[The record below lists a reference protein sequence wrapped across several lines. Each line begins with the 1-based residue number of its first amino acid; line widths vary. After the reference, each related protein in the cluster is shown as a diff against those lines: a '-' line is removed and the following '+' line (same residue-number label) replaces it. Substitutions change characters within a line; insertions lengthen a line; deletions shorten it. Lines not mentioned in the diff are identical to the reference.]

1 MKYCIARAH
10 GGIGDILMM
19 KPGIRALAEAGHEV
33 CVAID
38 RHRTKNDT
46 YYELLKN
53 NEDVKFIYD
62 YRYFNKNKFD
72 KVVDITSVAYPYEQ
86 AGLKIG
92 RATIFAKAMGVK
104 IDDET
109 PFYSIERK
117 IKIDN
122 SNALH
127 FFATEKRRSLS
138 LEKAKAII
146 RWLLDCTSSN
156 LILLDR
162 YKEFSEIKNPRII
175 YCGNKNIEEAAVIL
189 KGANYFLG
197 VDSGWMHIAAALSIP
212 GTAIFGSTDPV
223 TRIKDYK
230 MIDAIYTSSNCRGC
244 FYRACELDYD
254 CMKSISVN
262 QIIDRLKVDALLL

>member
-1 MKYCIARAH
+1 MRYCIARAH

-19 KPGIRALAEAGHEV
+19 TPGINALVNQGHEV

-38 RHRTKNDT
+38 RHRTRNDT
-46 YYELLKN
+46 YYQLLRN

-92 RATIFAKAMGVK
+92 RATIFARAMGVK
-104 IDDET
+104 IENET
-109 PFYSIERK
+109 PIFKVEKILKIENSI
-117 IKIDN
+117 
-122 SNALH
+122 ALH

-138 LEKAKAII
+138 LDKALLII
-146 RWLLDCTSSN
+146 DWLLQNTKAN
-156 LILLDR
+156 IVILDR
-162 YKEFSEIKNPRII
+162 CKELDIDNERII
-175 YCGNKNIEEAAVIL
+175 YCGDKNIIE
-189 KGANYFLG
+189 GAEVLNGCNYFLG
-197 VDSGWMHIAAALSIP
+197 VDSGWMHIAGALSIP

-230 MIDAIYTSSNCRGC
+230 YMDSLYTSSKCRGC
-244 FYRACELDYD
+244 FYKICDMDFD
-254 CMKSISVN
+254 CMTSISVN
-262 QIIDRLKVDALLL
+262 EIIDRLRVDALLL